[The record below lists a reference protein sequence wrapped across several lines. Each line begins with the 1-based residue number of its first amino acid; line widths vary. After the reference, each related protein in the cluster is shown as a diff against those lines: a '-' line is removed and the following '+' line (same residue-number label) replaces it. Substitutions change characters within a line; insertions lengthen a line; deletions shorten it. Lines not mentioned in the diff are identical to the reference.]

1 MNKFNPQ
8 LGLLARV
15 FLGVLFLLSGIGK
28 LQGYEGFQSYMEAGG
43 VPGAL
48 APLVI
53 AVEIIAG
60 AAVIIG
66 FQARLAALL
75 LAGFSVL
82 AAILYHTDF
91 RNQMQIAMFLKDFAI
106 AGGMLLVF
114 IHGPGAYA
122 VGKDK

>member
-1 MNKFNPQ
+1 MDKLNPQ
-8 LGLLARV
+8 LGLLARI
-15 FLGVLFLLSGIGK
+15 FLGALFLLSGIGK

-60 AAVIIG
+60 AAVMIG

-75 LAGFSVL
+75 LAGFSAL
-82 AAILYHTDF
+82 AAILYHADLG
-91 RNQMQIAMFLKDFAI
+91 NQMQMTMFLKNFAI
-106 AGGMLLVF
+106 AGGMLMVF

-122 VGKDK
+122 IKKD